1 MLQLHEDINFHYE
14 TMRALGTVPYNGAD
28 ITEIFA
34 IMPKIKSGDFDSW
47 YEEWFGLAQRVLS
60 TIDETKESSYSPVT
74 LRNVYFRASHY
85 FFVADFFLHGNKNDP
100 RMVECYELW
109 RRYFD
114 KANALLDIP
123 GKHYT
128 IDAQGFKMPAIVF
141 RTAKASADTPRPTLI
156 VGGGFES
163 NMEETFHVFGVAA
176 LERGYNVVI
185 YEGPG
190 HRTLVNQGVGFV
202 SEWERAVSPIMDF
215 IIAHNSDELSFI
227 DKNKIGLVGMSLG
240 GYLAARAAAFEPR
253 LAAVMC
259 IDGVD
264 SMLETSLNIF
274 QQGKDAW
281 SRGDAAEF
289 DRLFEEDPSSWSTTR
304 RWFHDDLKYTFCVDS
319 AFEAFKIAAGMT
331 LGGGVA
337 QKIRMP
343 AFIGDATDDM
353 FFEGQPA
360 RVAREIGAHAT
371 LQRFGVEQGAQ
382 LHCQSGALVYMN
394 QEMLEWFTGVVDH

>member
-1 MLQLHEDINFHYE
+1 MLQLHEDLNFHFE
-14 TMRALGTVPYNGAD
+14 AMRALGTVPYNGAD
-28 ITEIFA
+28 IMEILS

-47 YEEWFGLAQRVLS
+47 CREWFQLAQRVLS
-60 TIDETKESSYSPVT
+60 TVDETKESSYSPVT

-100 RMVECYELW
+100 RMGECYELW

-128 IDAQGFKMPAIVF
+128 IDAHGFKMPAIVF
-141 RTAKASADTPRPTLI
+141 RAATASADNPRPTLI

-163 NMEETFHVFGVAA
+163 NMEETYHFHAVPA

-202 SEWERAVSPIMDF
+202 AEWERAVSPIMDF
-215 IIAHNSDELSFI
+215 IIAHNADELSFI
-227 DKNKIGLVGMSLG
+227 DKEKIGLIGMSLG

-259 IDGVD
+259 IDGVY
-264 SMLETSLNIF
+264 SMLEAALAIF
-274 QQGKDAW
+274 PQGRDAW

-289 DRLFEEDPSSWSTTR
+289 DRLFEDDPSSWSTTR
-304 RWFHDDLKYTFCVDS
+304 RWFHDDLKYTFCANS
-319 AFEAFKIAAGMT
+319 AFEAFKTCAAMT
-331 LGGGVA
+331 LGNGVA

-343 AFIGDATDDM
+343 AFIGEAADDM
-353 FFEGQPA
+353 FFNGQPA
-360 RVAREIGAHAT
+360 RVAKEIGAHAT
-371 LQRFGVEQGAQ
+371 LQPFGDGLGAQ
-382 LHCQSGALVYMN
+382 LHCQCGALVYMN
-394 QEMLEWFTGVVDH
+394 QEMLEWFARMVGH